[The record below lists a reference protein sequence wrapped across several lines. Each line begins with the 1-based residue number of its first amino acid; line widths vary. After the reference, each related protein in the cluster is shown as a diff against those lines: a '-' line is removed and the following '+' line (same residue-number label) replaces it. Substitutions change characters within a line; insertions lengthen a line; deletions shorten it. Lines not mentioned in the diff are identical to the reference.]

1 MPRDWV
7 RDAIK
12 RDVRRAEAAKRGGFG
27 SIHRPRSRQ
36 EKKIHVETL
45 DKVPFELVPAMEAR
59 RGGVLSGW
67 ARLRSLSGGSRVG
80 PLL

>member
-12 RDVRRAEAAKRGGFG
+12 RDFRRAEAAKRGGFS
-27 SIHRPRSRQ
+27 SIHRPRTRQ
-36 EKKIHVETL
+36 EKKVHVETL

-59 RGGVLSGW
+59 KGGVSG
-67 ARLRSLSGGSRVG
+67 LGSSGQGGVNNRG
-80 PLL
+80 Y